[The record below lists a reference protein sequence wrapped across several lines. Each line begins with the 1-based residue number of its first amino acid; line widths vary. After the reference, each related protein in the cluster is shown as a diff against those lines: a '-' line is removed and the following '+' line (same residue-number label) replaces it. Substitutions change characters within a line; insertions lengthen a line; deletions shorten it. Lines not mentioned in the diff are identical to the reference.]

1 MKRLSS
7 QKHSFIDCFR
17 DKCAEAHSYKH
28 TIQNIQKHSS
38 KSTSTFKKK
47 KIGTNVFLTLD

>member
-28 TIQNIQKHSS
+28 TIQNIQKHFS